1 MYYALLAIHL
11 LIALL
16 LGVVVLV
23 QRSKGNGLAGA
34 FGGVG
39 AGEAMFGARGVTTV
53 LHRATIYLA
62 IAFMASSLSL
72 VVATTK
78 RSGGNDS
85 AGAARATGGVVLPV
99 GGTDV
104 AAPDTPSTTPAQGGT
119 DDVVPTESAE
129 DSIVP
134 AAEVEEPDAAAGE
147 QTGSEGEGSEGTQE
161 EGGR

>member
-1 MYYALLAIHL
+1 MYYLLLAIHI

-53 LHRATIYLA
+53 LHKATIYLA
-62 IAFMASSLSL
+62 IAFMVTSLSL
-72 VVATTK
+72 VVMTTQ
-78 RSGGNDS
+78 RGGGKS
-85 AGAARATGGVVLPV
+85 AGPARTTGRAELPV
-99 GGTDV
+99 GGSDV
-104 AAPDTPSTTPAQGGT
+104 AAPDAPSTTPITGAAE
-119 DDVVPTESAE
+119 DVVPTESAD

-134 AAEVEEPDAAAGE
+134 AAEVEEPDATADE
-147 QTGSEGEGSEGTQE
+147 QTEGEGSPATQE

>member
-1 MYYALLAIHL
+1 MYYVLLAIHL

-53 LHRATIYLA
+53 LHKATIYLA
-62 IAFMASSLSL
+62 IAFMVSSLSL
-72 VVATTK
+72 VVLTTQ
-78 RSGGNDS
+78 RGGGGNS
-85 AGAARATGGVVLPV
+85 AGPARATGGVVLPV
-99 GGTDV
+99 GGADV
-104 AAPDTPSTTPAQGGT
+104 AAPDAPSTTPSQGAS
-119 DDVVPTESAE
+119 DDVVPTEAAD

-134 AAEVEEPDAAAGE
+134 AAEVEESDAVSGE
-147 QTGSEGEGSEGTQE
+147 QTGGEGEGSGGTQE

>member
-1 MYYALLAIHL
+1 MYYLLLAIHIL
-11 LIALL
+11 VAVL

-53 LHRATIYLA
+53 LHKATIYLA
-62 IAFMASSLSL
+62 VAFMVTSLTL
-72 VVATTK
+72 VVMTTQ
-78 RSGGNDS
+78 RSGGN
-85 AGAARATGGVVLPV
+85 AARPARATGGVVLPV
-99 GGTDV
+99 GGADV
-104 AAPDTPSTTPAQGGT
+104 AAPDAPSTTPTAAAT
-119 DDVVPTESAE
+119 DDIVPTESAD

-134 AAEVEEPDAAAGE
+134 AANPDESDSTADE
-147 QTGSEGEGSEGTQE
+147 QTEGEGSSSTQE

>member
-1 MYYALLAIHL
+1 MYYVLLAIHI

-53 LHRATIYLA
+53 LHKATIYLA
-62 IAFMASSLSL
+62 IAFMVTSLSL
-72 VVATTK
+72 VVMTTK
-78 RSGGNDS
+78 RSGGNSDS
-85 AGAARATGGVVLPV
+85 PARPTGGVVLPV
-99 GGTDV
+99 GGADV
-104 AAPDTPSTTPAQGGT
+104 AAPDAPSTTPTEGSA
-119 DDVVPTESAE
+119 DDVVPTGSAD

-134 AAEVEEPDAAAGE
+134 AAEPEEVDATADE
-147 QTGSEGEGSEGTQE
+147 QSEGEGSDAAQE